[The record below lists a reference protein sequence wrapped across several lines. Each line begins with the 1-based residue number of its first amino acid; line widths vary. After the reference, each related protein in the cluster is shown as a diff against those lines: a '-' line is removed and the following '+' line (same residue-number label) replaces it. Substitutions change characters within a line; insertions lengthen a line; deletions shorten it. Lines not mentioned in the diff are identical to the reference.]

1 MSDKDFMAFINDNA
15 TSATRAT
22 RAITFTKNGAS
33 ITRGA
38 KDALAQAPELSAKLH
53 ISSKGNMPNALARA
67 FYNNADAQAKLAS
80 LLETYNISVNA
91 R

>member
-1 MSDKDFMAFINDNA
+1 MSDKDFLAFINNNA

-22 RAITFTKNGAS
+22 RAITFTRNGAS

-38 KDALAQAPELSAKLH
+38 KDALAQVPELCAKLH
-53 ISSKGNMPNALARA
+53 ISSKGNMPSALARA
-67 FYNNADAQAKLAS
+67 FYNNAEAQAKLAS
-80 LLETYNISVNA
+80 LLESYNISVIT